1 MGVQRDKLKLIYV
14 WIFLVIITVLFPPWS
29 SNVVGISSGKIVD
42 ISKEGYK
49 YSFILWV
56 MPAILINIKLSVH
69 LLTIPSFCL
78 LLRASRPHLRFFRGL
93 ATWLGGLFGAV
104 GLILIIL
111 MIRTADLST
120 GLLPRRMDG
129 RVDQG
134 IILIIGGICIF
145 LLFSLILLRA
155 GFKSKQISA
164 VQIRE

>member
-49 YSFILWV
+49 YSFILTPPLFESSLGIIDIRGGSTINKTIILTQLLVITILCGICYYNERAFSFLRPNLYLSNYSMTGLLLVLILWV

-78 LLRASRPHLRFFRGL
+78 LPRASRP
-93 ATWLGGLFGAV
+93 
-104 GLILIIL
+104 
-111 MIRTADLST
+111 
-120 GLLPRRMDG
+120 
-129 RVDQG
+129 
-134 IILIIGGICIF
+134 
-145 LLFSLILLRA
+145 
-155 GFKSKQISA
+155 
-164 VQIRE
+164 